1 MKKSIL
7 KLGKVLNKTQQ
18 KTVAGGGSVFTG
30 PCFEW
35 CADPDLQEMYYKPLF
50 CYCRNGGGG
59 NPPGNPGGGGPQD
72 PV

>member
-7 KLGKVLNKTQQ
+7 KLGNVLNKAQQ
-18 KTVAGGGSVFTG
+18 KTIAGGNSVFTG

-35 CADPDLQEMYYKPLF
+35 CADPDIQELYYKPLF
-50 CYCRNGGGG
+50 CNCTVSGGGTS
-59 NPPGNPGGGGPQD
+59 PGNPGDGGPQD